1 MKEESDIAS
10 QPLPSTSNGTIGS
23 KSYYSDDPEI
33 SSPGQSS
40 LLVCSC
46 DAAVAEREMISLQK
60 IATETL
66 SSTYQDINR
75 SEMQLD
81 GQVKEIHELVE
92 ELLNV
97 EKEEREILSRI
108 QDIELRTRRS
118 GVIGHR
124 VDEEFSS
131 EIKQRDAKIQEL
143 ENELLHNTN
152 LLRQL

>member
-1 MKEESDIAS
+1 
-10 QPLPSTSNGTIGS
+10 
-23 KSYYSDDPEI
+23 
-33 SSPGQSS
+33 
-40 LLVCSC
+40 
-46 DAAVAEREMISLQK
+46 
-60 IATETL
+60 
-66 SSTYQDINR
+66 
-75 SEMQLD
+75 MQLD

>member
-1 MKEESDIAS
+1 
-10 QPLPSTSNGTIGS
+10 
-23 KSYYSDDPEI
+23 
-33 SSPGQSS
+33 
-40 LLVCSC
+40 
-46 DAAVAEREMISLQK
+46 
-60 IATETL
+60 
-66 SSTYQDINR
+66 
-75 SEMQLD
+75 
-81 GQVKEIHELVE
+81 VKEIHELVE

>member
-1 MKEESDIAS
+1 
-10 QPLPSTSNGTIGS
+10 
-23 KSYYSDDPEI
+23 
-33 SSPGQSS
+33 
-40 LLVCSC
+40 
-46 DAAVAEREMISLQK
+46 
-60 IATETL
+60 
-66 SSTYQDINR
+66 
-75 SEMQLD
+75 MQLD

-118 GVIGHR
+118 GVIGHK

>member
-1 MKEESDIAS
+1 
-10 QPLPSTSNGTIGS
+10 
-23 KSYYSDDPEI
+23 
-33 SSPGQSS
+33 
-40 LLVCSC
+40 
-46 DAAVAEREMISLQK
+46 
-60 IATETL
+60 
-66 SSTYQDINR
+66 
-75 SEMQLD
+75 
-81 GQVKEIHELVE
+81 VKEIHELVE

-118 GVIGHR
+118 GVIGHK